1 MKYIFH
7 AGLLKWSCISICYLN
22 VESRFFIIT
31 LCLISELLLK
41 IIIFLGLSS
50 VVKPLL
56 TIVISNQESPTLTHV
71 VHCRAMTFIYTNEM
85 IELGVSVFQ
94 KSSIIWEYQLR
105 VLSSISVSQGSK
117 YAGEIYNIL
126 YPIMPAGYESYPIIK
141 MHKYGL
147 CDV

>member
-1 MKYIFH
+1 
-7 AGLLKWSCISICYLN
+7 
-22 VESRFFIIT
+22 
-31 LCLISELLLK
+31 
-41 IIIFLGLSS
+41 
-50 VVKPLL
+50 
-56 TIVISNQESPTLTHV
+56 
-71 VHCRAMTFIYTNEM
+71 MTFIYTNEM